1 MEQFALAAAALMVK
15 AVVEGLIEGAGRE
28 LVDLFRN
35 RGSRNGP
42 VLTAA
47 LDQLAQDPRSVDQ
60 SVLAA
65 LIDRETQ
72 SDAALATVVR
82 DLVAD
87 SQEETARPGTVRETG
102 TAKAQQRGM
111 FSFRTVFGSNR
122 NSTSATAGDT
132 SGDEDED
139 EGEGRRFRWRRD

>member
-15 AVVEGLIEGAGRE
+15 AVVEGLVEGAGRE

-35 RGSRNGP
+35 RGNRNGP

-72 SDAALATVVR
+72 SDAALAAVVR

-132 SGDEDED
+132 SGDER
-139 EGEGRRFRWRRD
+139 EGEGRRFRRRRD